1 MQVSRYHRF
10 LRISLLVVAFVL
22 VFDSGVLSSVTKQ
35 LSDSTISYVASVG
48 SSVLA
53 NVPENE
59 INSLTAQISQ
69 RERELDAREALLRE
83 REISARDFGTEPITD
98 YSTYVIGAIL
108 FVIILLLMLN
118 YIMDFK
124 RVQRFN
130 TYEKST
136 T

>member
-1 MQVSRYHRF
+1 M
-10 LRISLLVVAFVL
+10 AFVL

-35 LSDSTISYVASVG
+35 LSDSAISYVASVG

-59 INSLTAQISQ
+59 INTLTAQISA

-83 REISARDFGTEPITD
+83 REIDARDFGTTGTTD
-98 YSTYVIGAIL
+98 YSTYIIGSIL

-118 YIMDFK
+118 YIMDWK

-130 TYEKST
+130 IYEKST
-136 T
+136 S